1 MTDSH
6 QHHADPSDEQP
17 FDLQRFVAAQAPVYA
32 QVIAELRAGRKRT
45 HWMWFIFPQIRGLGS
60 SPTAQHYAIASLDE
74 ARAYLAHPV
83 LGPRLIEC
91 TTLVLQH
98 AATAKPST
106 HPESGQEIIDEIF
119 GYPDNLKVHSS
130 MTLFARAAATT
141 PAGNLSVADDPALAS
156 VFQQALQS
164 FFAGQ
169 SDPATLRLL

>member
-1 MTDSH
+1 MSDP
-6 QHHADPSDEQP
+6 HHLE
-17 FDLQRFVAAQAPVYA
+17 RFIAAQAPVYA
-32 QVIAELRAGRKRT
+32 QVVAELRAGRKRT

-98 AATAKPST
+98 AAIREPVGHEPVGHERTSREHAAPT
-106 HPESGQEIIDEIF
+106 GQHILDKIF
-119 GYPDNLKVHSS
+119 GYPDNLKFHSS
-130 MTLFARAAATT
+130 MTLFSRAADTRTDNTNAA
-141 PAGNLSVADDPALAS
+141 PPSI
-156 VFQQALQS
+156 FQQALKT

-169 SDPATLRLL
+169 HDEATIALLL